1 MTPVKNYLI
10 FKEVCYK
17 KITEVLSMATS
28 NRYGDERVRRSS
40 GQQQRR
46 PQRTEEDMEMRRR
59 TSSNG
64 KRRPSKKA
72 QRKKRR
78 RIILI
83 VEIIVLLLL
92 LLVAYV
98 WLKMGLINHDVDF
111 NEEDV
116 AVNDLDEAS
125 TEALKG
131 YKNFALF
138 GVDNRKMGVY
148 ESGNSDTIIICSVN
162 MDTKEVKLTSV
173 FRDTLLDIGDDRIK
187 KCNAAYSNGGPEA
200 AISMLNR
207 NLDLNI
213 KDYVAVDFKALVDVV
228 DDLGGLEMTVTDE
241 EAEIMNLAYI
251 PFIEESIGRKS
262 GSTKTVSGG
271 TQTLDGV
278 QVLAYCR
285 VRYTDGGDFHRASRQ
300 REVINLIVEKAK
312 KANPIELN
320 NIINDVFP
328 EISTSMSNTDM
339 LGYAKDLASYQLVQ
353 SEGFPYD
360 KRSET
365 LDGWGSCVTP
375 CTLES
380 NVDKLYYNLF
390 GEEDHN
396 ASSTVV
402 NISNRIESGTGFHE
416 GDALDYGF

>member
-1 MTPVKNYLI
+1 
-10 FKEVCYK
+10 
-17 KITEVLSMATS
+17 MATT

-40 GQQQRR
+40 GQPQRG
-46 PQRTEEDMEMRRR
+46 PQRTDENMEMQRRS
-59 TSSNG
+59 SSNG

-72 QRKKRR
+72 QRKRRR

-83 VEIIVLLLL
+83 IEILVLLIL
-92 LLVAYV
+92 LLVAYG
-98 WLKMGLINHDVDF
+98 WLKLGMIHHDVDF

-138 GVDNRKMGVY
+138 GVDNRKMGNY
-148 ESGNSDTIIICSVN
+148 NSGNSDTIIICSVN
-162 MDTKEVKLTSV
+162 TETKEVKLTSV
-173 FRDTLLDIGDDRIK
+173 FRDTLLDVGDDRIT
-187 KCNAAYSNGGPEA
+187 KCNAAYNKGGPEQ
-200 AISMLNR
+200 AINMLNR

-228 DDLGGLEMTVTDE
+228 DDLGGLEMTITDE
-241 EAEIMNLAYI
+241 EAQIMNQSYI
-251 PFIEESIGRKS
+251 TYTEEAVGKS
-262 GSTKTVSGG
+262 GTAMVSGG

-278 QVLAYCR
+278 QAVSYCR
-285 VRYTDGGDFHRASRQ
+285 IRYTAGDDFHRASRQ
-300 REVINLIVEKAK
+300 REVIGLIVEKAK
-312 KANPIELN
+312 KANPVTLN

-328 EISTSMSNTDM
+328 EISTSMSTPEI
-339 LGYAKDLASYQLVQ
+339 LSYSKDLASYELVQ

-360 KRSET
+360 K
-365 LDGWGSCVTP
+365 VTGDFENQSSVIP

-380 NVDKLYYNLF
+380 NVDKLYLNLF

-396 ASSTVV
+396 ASATVTQ
-402 NISNRIESGTGFHE
+402 ISNTIINYTGKTE
-416 GDALDYGF
+416 GDALDYGY

>member
-1 MTPVKNYLI
+1 
-10 FKEVCYK
+10 
-17 KITEVLSMATS
+17 MATS

-40 GQQQRR
+40 GQPQRR
-46 PQRTEEDMEMRRR
+46 PQRTEEDMEMNRRP
-59 TSSNG
+59 SSNG

-83 VEIIVLLLL
+83 IEIVVLLVL
-92 LLVAYV
+92 LLVAFL

-148 ESGNSDTIIICSVN
+148 ETGNSDTIIICNVK
-162 MDTKEVKLTSV
+162 METKEVKLTSV
-173 FRDTLLDIGDDRIK
+173 FRDTLLDVGNGNIK
-187 KCNAAYSNGGPEA
+187 KCNSAYGSGGPEA

-213 KDYVAVDFKALVDVV
+213 KDYVSVDFKALVDVV
-228 DDLGGLEMTVTDE
+228 NDLGGLEMTITDE

-251 PFIEESIGRKS
+251 PYIEESLDMKA
-262 GSTKTVSGG
+262 GSTELVSGG
-271 TQTLDGV
+271 TRTFDGV

-285 VRYTDGGDFHRASRQ
+285 IRYTSGGDFERASRQ
-300 REVINLIVEKAK
+300 RQVINLIVEKAK

-328 EISTSMSNTDM
+328 EISTSMSNAEM
-339 LGYAKDLASYQLVQ
+339 LGYAKDLTSYQLIQ

-360 KRSET
+360 KISRK
-365 LDGWGSCVTP
+365 LDGWGWCVPP

-396 ASSTVV
+396 ASSTVID
-402 NISNRIESGTGFHE
+402 ISNQIENGTGFHE
-416 GDALDYGF
+416 SDAEDYGF

>member
-1 MTPVKNYLI
+1 
-10 FKEVCYK
+10 
-17 KITEVLSMATS
+17 MATT

-40 GQQQRR
+40 GQTQRR
-46 PQRTEEDMEMRRR
+46 PQRTDENMEMQSR
-59 TSSNG
+59 SSTNG

-72 QRKKRR
+72 QRKRRR

-83 VEIIVLLLL
+83 IEILVLLIL
-92 LLVAYV
+92 LLVAYA
-98 WLKMGLINHDVDF
+98 WLKLGMINHDVDF

-138 GVDNRKMGVY
+138 GVDNRKMGNY
-148 ESGNSDTIIICSVN
+148 NSGNSDTIIICSVN
-162 MDTKEVKLTSV
+162 TETKEVKLTSV
-173 FRDTLLDIGDDRIK
+173 FRDTLLDVGDDRIT
-187 KCNAAYSNGGPEA
+187 KCNAAYNKGGPEQ
-200 AISMLNR
+200 AINMLNR

-228 DDLGGLEMTVTDE
+228 DDLGGLEMTITDE
-241 EAEIMNLAYI
+241 EAQIMNQSYI
-251 PFIEESIGRKS
+251 TYTEQAVGKS
-262 GSTKTVSGG
+262 GTAMVSGG

-278 QVLAYCR
+278 QAVSYCR
-285 VRYTDGGDFHRASRQ
+285 IRYTAGDDFHRASRQ
-300 REVINLIVEKAK
+300 REVIGLIVEKAK
-312 KANPIELN
+312 KANPVTLN

-328 EISTSMSNTDM
+328 EISTSMSTPEI
-339 LGYAKDLASYQLVQ
+339 LSYSKDLASYELVQ

-360 KRSET
+360 K
-365 LDGWGSCVTP
+365 VTGDFENQSSVIP

-380 NVDKLYYNLF
+380 NVDKLYLNLF

-396 ASSTVV
+396 ASDTVTQ
-402 NISNRIESGTGFHE
+402 ISNTIINYTGKTE
-416 GDALDYGF
+416 GDALDYGY